1 MMGAMSPV
9 PAVPADPTAVHPMPG
24 QPRVVLL
31 KPLVTSELIEVG
43 AYSYYDDPDDATAF
57 ETRNVLYHYGPEKLV
72 IGKFCALG
80 TGVRFLMNGAN
91 HRMDGP
97 STFPFPTMG
106 GSWAD
111 HFDLL
116 TGLPNRG
123 DTVVGNDVWFGYGS
137 TVLPGVRIGH
147 GAVIGAGSVVVGDVP
162 DYGIV
167 GGNPAQ
173 LIRTRYDDVTVNRLL
188 AVAWWDW
195 PIELITRHI
204 RTIMSGSVDALEA
217 AAQEG
222 TS

>member
-1 MMGAMSPV
+1 
-9 PAVPADPTAVHPMPG
+9 
-24 QPRVVLL
+24 
-31 KPLVTSELIEVG
+31 
-43 AYSYYDDPDDATAF
+43 
-57 ETRNVLYHYGPEKLV
+57 
-72 IGKFCALG
+72 
-80 TGVRFLMNGAN
+80 
-91 HRMDGP
+91 
-97 STFPFPTMG
+97 MG

-173 LIRTRYDDVTVNRLL
+173 LIRTRYDDVTVTRLL